1 MVYQDGKA
9 MAQIKPA
16 GTQHV
21 PASARVK
28 VKVKEG
34 KPLPPP

>member
-1 MVYQDGKA
+1 MAYQDENA

-16 GTQHV
+16 GTQKV

-28 VKVKEG
+28 VKVNEG
-34 KPLPPP
+34 KSLPQP